1 MLPRWRDRAS
11 MLLAPQ
17 GVTVR
22 LVPRGLRPAA
32 RVILHPGASGQDG
45 EPWRGSLEAMR
56 ETMRGL
62 RKGTACRVIVS
73 NAFVRYAL
81 VPFSTS
87 LVNRAANEALAS
99 HVFQHIYG
107 ERTQAWACRVAPAPS
122 GDRRVACAL
131 DAALAAAIESTAR
144 ECGIALVA
152 VEPAFTAGFN
162 RARRR
167 LPYSCWFAAVETGR
181 IVLGLL
187 FEGKW
192 CQLASERCAGGWKGT
207 LARMLSREA
216 LMATLGSP
224 VDQLPCWIARFEAPD
239 NAYREYPEVAAFAA
253 FGAVEQPTAGAAATT
268 GLARA

>member
-1 MLPRWRDRAS
+1 MLPQWRDRAS

-17 GVTVR
+17 GVTLR
-22 LVPRGLRPAA
+22 LVARGLRPAA
-32 RVILHPGASGQDG
+32 RVSARPCGSSPDA
-45 EPWRGSLEAMR
+45 EPWGAPLEALR

-73 NAFVRYAL
+73 NSFVRYAR

-87 LVNRAANEALAS
+87 LVNRAANEALAA

-107 ERTQAWACRVAPAPS
+107 ERARAWACRVASAAA
-122 GDRRVACAL
+122 GAGRVACAL
-131 DAALAAAIESTAR
+131 DAALCAAIESAAR

-181 IVLGLL
+181 LALGLL
-187 FEGKW
+187 VQGGW
-192 CQLASERCAGGWKGT
+192 THLASERCAGDWEGA

-216 LMATLGSP
+216 LTAAADAP
-224 VDQLPCWIARFEAPD
+224 VDALPCWTARFEAD
-239 NAYREYPEVAAFAA
+239 PERPEIASFAA
-253 FGAVEQPTAGAAATT
+253 PGTAATAAGAAA
-268 GLARA
+268 